1 MTSLNTVLLI
11 AASVFAAAGSG
22 LLTIWWYRRATR
34 FRPGLHDWATI
45 VASDTGVVPAVV
57 LREPIIGLRGK
68 PDYVLEVY
76 DEGRHSLVPLELKP
90 TRRAQRLYESDA
102 VQVGAYLL
110 LLRATYGDRA
120 GPFGYVRYSTG
131 TFRIELTPELE
142 FRVRAIVA
150 AVRVGRRAAVVH
162 RSHSVPARC
171 ANCPMRAHC
180 DEALA

>member
-1 MTSLNTVLLI
+1 MTNLNTVLLI
-11 AASVFAAAGSG
+11 LAGVVATAGLG
-22 LLTIWWYRRATR
+22 LLALWWRRRATQY
-34 FRPGLHDWATI
+34 RPESSDWATI
-45 VASDTGVVPAVV
+45 VASDTGIRPAVA
-57 LREPIIGLRGK
+57 LRDPIIGLRGK

-76 DEGRHSLVPLELKP
+76 NDGRHSLVPLELKP
-90 TRRAQRLYESDA
+90 TRHARRLYESDA

-120 GPFGYVRYSTG
+120 GAFGYVRYSTG

-142 FRVRAIVA
+142 FRVRAILA

-162 RSHSVPARC
+162 RSHSAPARC
-171 ANCPMRAHC
+171 ANCPVRAHC